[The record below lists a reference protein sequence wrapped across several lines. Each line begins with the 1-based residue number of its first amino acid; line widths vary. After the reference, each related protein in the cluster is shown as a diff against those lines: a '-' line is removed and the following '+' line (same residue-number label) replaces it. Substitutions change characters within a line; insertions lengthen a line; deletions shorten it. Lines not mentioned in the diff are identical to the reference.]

1 MWGMLVRPP
10 PPSSAARQ
18 CRLTAA
24 PPALPTPRLAASLT
38 AGPSGP
44 RPTLRCPRAPCRRG
58 GNRPR
63 QPERRGGH
71 PGLGGCWDSSPDPPS
86 PGPPRLVG
94 GCSAVPPPF
103 QGRIDIGGGQGSRI
117 RIDSF
122 KYLDLKMSNL
132 PSARGAGGRWGG
144 VGWLEPPTVASV
156 SLGAPPTCGAGG
168 LQGKP

>member
-1 MWGMLVRPP
+1 M
-10 PPSSAARQ
+10 
-18 CRLTAA
+18 
-24 PPALPTPRLAASLT
+24 
-38 AGPSGP
+38 
-44 RPTLRCPRAPCRRG
+44 
-58 GNRPR
+58 
-63 QPERRGGH
+63 
-71 PGLGGCWDSSPDPPS
+71 GGCWDSSPDPPS